1 MKYSAP
7 RPIVD
12 QAHQLRLLGLVR
24 DEEVDARRL
33 QRAVVYPRRDRA
45 LRTEQAGAFSRIALR
60 ADRGRDGSHVEEG
73 QGRLRLQAREEMV
86 RGIAGHDH
94 AVRPA
99 FFEIAQGAEHLRHR
113 VGPAGED
120 RGRAVGDGG
129 VAVDIYADMVVVAV
143 GLGREDDLFI
153 EVHRG
158 ERPHAA
164 EDADRFFHQTNSVIT
179 LIASR
184 TSTTRMTG
192 RTTFEPFLI
201 AMPEPM

>member
-1 MKYSAP
+1 M
-7 RPIVD
+7 
-12 QAHQLRLLGLVR
+12 
-24 DEEVDARRL
+24 
-33 QRAVVYPRRDRA
+33 
-45 LRTEQAGAFSRIALR
+45 
-60 ADRGRDGSHVEEG
+60 RGV
-73 QGRLRLQAREEMV
+73 
-86 RGIAGHDH
+86 AGHDH

-99 FFEIAQGAEHLRHR
+99 FFKAAQRAEHLRDR

-120 RGRAVGDGG
+120 RRRAVGDGG
-129 VAVDIYADMVVVAV
+129 VPVDIDADMVVVAV
-143 GLGREDDLFI
+143 GRGREDDLFI

-164 EDADRFFHQTNSVIT
+164 EDTDRFFHHTNSVIT